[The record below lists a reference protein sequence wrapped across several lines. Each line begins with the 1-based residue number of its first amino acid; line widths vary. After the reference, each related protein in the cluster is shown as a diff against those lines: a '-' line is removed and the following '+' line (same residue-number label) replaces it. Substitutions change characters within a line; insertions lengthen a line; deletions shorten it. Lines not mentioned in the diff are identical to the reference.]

1 MLIHFHLQFNE
12 AFYNIPLD
20 LKWYQ
25 SIPQASFIFRT
36 LFVSDFFHKF
46 FIKSLYFVVIVDRV
60 SFRSFFWAIPSSSE
74 LIFFDRALF
83 RALWAPFFIPK
94 MATNHDLP
102 IPTANPT
109 FVAVNTDP
117 YANPLYLHAADN
129 SGVYLVSDKLK
140 NKQFSVHFYHDFC
153 FIQDHIQEWMIG
165 QGDRFNDLYLLSQ
178 SDFSHNHVSLMVASA
193 ELWH

>member
-1 MLIHFHLQFNE
+1 MVSEHS
-12 AFYNIPLD
+12 P
-20 LKWYQ
+20 
-25 SIPQASFIFRT
+25 SFIHLPHSIRLWFFSQILHQISLFRCYRW
-36 LFVSDFFHKF
+36 SR
-46 FIKSLYFVVIVDRV
+46 FIPIVFL
-60 SFRSFFWAIPSSSE
+60 SYSK